1 MTLSRLAFLLLATCL
16 PCRAADTYTNPVGD
30 KPIVTGDPFVLQHG
44 GKYYLFGT
52 NAPD

>member
-1 MTLSRLAFLLLATCL
+1 MCLLSH
-16 PCRAADTYTNPVGD
+16 AADTYTNPVGD

>member
-1 MTLSRLAFLLLATCL
+1 MTCLRLAFLLIAMCL
-16 PCRAADTYTNPVGD
+16 LSHAADTYTNPVGD